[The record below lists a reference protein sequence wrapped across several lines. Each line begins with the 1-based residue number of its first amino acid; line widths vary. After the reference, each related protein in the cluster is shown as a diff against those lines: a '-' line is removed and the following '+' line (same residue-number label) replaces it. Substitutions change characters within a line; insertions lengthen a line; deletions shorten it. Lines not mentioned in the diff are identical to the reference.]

1 MDRPRALLAPYGLDA
16 VIVLLALAAAV
27 GIYGRTDP
35 QTPGGIRLLVEV
47 AAVVGMMLILL
58 LRRQAPFTVP
68 ATTWLLS
75 AALSFVDGR
84 LIVGQAPVSISG
96 LIAAVLLGS
105 LREVRQAR
113 TGLAVVVT
121 SAACIAYNDPAHT
134 VGNLFF
140 IPVLFA
146 VGWLIGFALHER
158 QERTEVAEQRAERAE
173 RERESAARVAVAEE
187 RARIARELH
196 DVVAHAVSVM
206 VLQVGAVRHRMTD
219 DHREDREALRNVE
232 KAGRTA
238 LAEMRHL
245 LDALRRED
253 ERVQLAPQ
261 PGLDKIRQLLRDVR
275 DAGLDARLDVEGDP
289 VDLGAGLDLSAYRI
303 IQEGL
308 TNALKHADAEHAWV
322 KVAYAADHLELAVRD
337 DGRGPTASPGLGHGL
352 VGIGERVK
360 IFGGDMTAGRVDG
373 GGFLLRAR
381 LPLRTG

>member
-113 TGLAVVVT
+113 AGLAVVVT